1 MLIGLHVKN
10 LALIEQADVE
20 FGNGLNILTGE
31 TGAGKSIIIGSVA
44 LALGAKA
51 SKDMIRRGEDYA
63 YIELTF
69 SVDDEKKREELKSMD
84 VYPDDDGLL
93 IISKKITP
101 TRSISRINDETV
113 TTARLKAVTGKLLD
127 IHGQHEHQSLL
138 HRQKHLEILDEYSR
152 KETGMLRREVAESYR
167 KYLELKGKLDGFSLD
182 DESRTRD
189 LDVIRFEIP
198 ELENAALRP
207 GEEEELAA
215 KFRKYAPSQKIMESL
230 QAAYQVLDSD
240 MIGRACHEVENV
252 SSYDE
257 RLSGIASGLS
267 DAESILSD
275 LCRSISGYLDE
286 MEFSGEDFQQ
296 TEERLDL
303 IRQMTAKY
311 GSTEEAVLRSLDAKK
326 KRLEELENYEEL
338 ARAAKAVFEEQKH
351 VLALLCGRLSEE
363 RKKAAKVLENR
374 ISEELRDLNFLHVEF
389 QVDVHRTDHYTA
401 SGSDEVEFLIS
412 TNPGSIPPR
421 PLGEVAS
428 GGELS
433 RIMLAIKTVLAD
445 TDDIPTLIFDEID
458 TGISGR
464 TAQKVS
470 ERLSYIGR
478 KHQVL
483 CITHLPQIAAMAD
496 THFEIRKSV
505 QNGMTST
512 KIQKLNEQ
520 EQTGELARL
529 LGGAEITE
537 KVLENAEEMKR
548 LAKETKTHL
557 DSRDCSVVSN
567 DVSMLPAAG

>member
-1 MLIGLHVKN
+1 MLVGLHVKN

-51 SKDMIRRGEDYA
+51 SKDMIRRGEEYA
-63 YIELTF
+63 YIELIF
-69 SVDDEKKREELKSMD
+69 SVDDEKKREELKRMD

-93 IISKKITP
+93 IISKKITQ

-138 HRQKHLEILDEYSR
+138 HKQKHLEILDEYSWR
-152 KETGMLRREVAESYR
+152 ETGSLKRNVAESYR
-167 KYLELKGKLDGFSLD
+167 RYLELKGKLDGFSLD
-182 DESRTRD
+182 EESRKREFD
-189 LDVIRFEIP
+189 FVKFEID
-198 ELENAALRP
+198 EIENSALKP

-215 KFRKYAPSQKIMESL
+215 KFRKFSHSQKIMECL
-230 QAAYQVLDSD
+230 QGAYQAVDGD
-240 MIGRACHEVENV
+240 AIGRAYREMESVAA
-252 SSYDE
+252 YDE
-257 RLSGIASGLS
+257 RLSGIAAGLS

-275 LCRSISGYLDE
+275 ICRSISDYMDE
-286 MEFSGEDFQQ
+286 MEFSGEDFKK

-303 IRQMTAKY
+303 VRGIMAKY
-311 GSTEEAVLRSLDAKK
+311 GNSEEAVLKCLEEKK
-326 KRLEELENYEEL
+326 KRLEDLENYEEL
-338 ARAAKAVFEEQKH
+338 AFAAKAEFEEQKR
-351 VLALLCGRLSEE
+351 VLGLLCGRLSKE
-363 RKKAAKVLENR
+363 REKAAKILESR
-374 ISEELRDLNFLHVEF
+374 ITEELEDLNFLHVEF
-389 QVDVHRTDHYTA
+389 RVDVHQTDHFTA
-401 SGSDEVEFLIS
+401 AGSDEVEFLIS

-470 ERLSYIGR
+470 ERLSYIGK

-496 THFEIRKSV
+496 THFEIKKSV
-505 QNGMTST
+505 ENGVTAT
-512 KIQKLNEQ
+512 KIRKLTENDEVD
-520 EQTGELARL
+520 ELARL

-537 KVLENAEEMKR
+537 KVRENAEEMKR
-548 LAKETKTHL
+548 LAEETKNHRAVLRT
-557 DSRDCSVVSN
+557 
-567 DVSMLPAAG
+567 AG